1 MKSRSEIGYTIY
13 YISLA
18 FASLIS
24 IVTSFF
30 LWQKRTSIAINYFAF
45 LLIVIANWS
54 FFAFLEFGS
63 PVISHKIFFSKLIF
77 ISRVSIAPIFLFF
90 SIYYSNYFIKNLKYI
105 KIAIMIIPIIILIA
119 VFTNEFHH
127 LIWENITSR
136 NEWRFLII
144 DYHHGSLIHLHSI
157 YAYTLIFLGMYI
169 LTRASLRTN
178 YLIKKKFLILV
189 GAACIP
195 LLANILYMVN
205 LFDSKLDFTPVAFT
219 ITGLVLSFIL
229 LGKIPFDLIPI
240 ARDLL
245 IDRMISGVIVIDNSG
260 RIIDINK
267 SLRAMFGGTIVDYI
281 GKMYNEIIPLVMV
294 PDKNSYE
301 LKYQEK
307 YYEINIDPIQIQK
320 IIIGSII
327 FIRDTTEKIIAEAE
341 KKNLMNELMLQV
353 ETKNRFISILSHDL
367 RSPMQG
373 FLGITDL
380 LSSNLEDL
388 SKPEIKEMIESLNQS
403 AKRQSEL
410 IEDVLTW
417 SRLTNHNAKME
428 KEELNLWEEV
438 QNVIMLLY
446 LSTESKNIS
455 LNNSIE
461 KDVSVYCDRNM
472 LQLVLRNLIS
482 NAIKFSYKGSEV
494 ILYNNISE
502 EIVEIIIEDFG
513 VGISSA
519 NLNKLFVLG
528 ENFSLPGTDQEKGTG
543 FGLILC
549 KEIILNLGGNIE
561 VESILGKGTKF
572 IVQLPRTHKINPIN

>member
-1 MKSRSEIGYTIY
+1 
-13 YISLA
+13 
-18 FASLIS
+18 
-24 IVTSFF
+24 
-30 LWQKRTSIAINYFAF
+30 
-45 LLIVIANWS
+45 
-54 FFAFLEFGS
+54 
-63 PVISHKIFFSKLIF
+63 
-77 ISRVSIAPIFLFF
+77 
-90 SIYYSNYFIKNLKYI
+90 
-105 KIAIMIIPIIILIA
+105 
-119 VFTNEFHH
+119 
-127 LIWENITSR
+127 
-136 NEWRFLII
+136 
-144 DYHHGSLIHLHSI
+144 
-157 YAYTLIFLGMYI
+157 
-169 LTRASLRTN
+169 
-178 YLIKKKFLILV
+178 
-189 GAACIP
+189 
-195 LLANILYMVN
+195 
-205 LFDSKLDFTPVAFT
+205 
-219 ITGLVLSFIL
+219 
-229 LGKIPFDLIPI
+229 
-240 ARDLL
+240 
-245 IDRMISGVIVIDNSG
+245 
-260 RIIDINK
+260 
-267 SLRAMFGGTIVDYI
+267 
-281 GKMYNEIIPLVMV
+281 
-294 PDKNSYE
+294 
-301 LKYQEK
+301 
-307 YYEINIDPIQIQK
+307 
-320 IIIGSII
+320 
-327 FIRDTTEKIIAEAE
+327 
-341 KKNLMNELMLQV
+341 
-353 ETKNRFISILSHDL
+353 
-367 RSPMQG
+367 MQG

-446 LSTESKNIS
+446 LSAESKNIS